1 MTVPFVDLKAQY
13 QSIAPEINAAINEV
27 VQSGS
32 FILGKQ
38 VSQFEAAFAR
48 FCEAEFAIGVDCGT
62 TALELS
68 LRTFGV
74 GPGDEVITTANT
86 YIATAFAASHTGARP
101 VLVDVDPE
109 TYNMV
114 PELFERAITP
124 HTKAVIPVH
133 LYGQPADMDPILEIA
148 RRHSI
153 IVIED
158 ACQAHG
164 ARYKGRRVG
173 GLADAA
179 AFSFYP
185 AKNLGAYGD
194 AGMVVTNDPQV
205 AEKIRW
211 LRNEGQSQKYYHD
224 IKGYNHLLD
233 TIHASVLAV
242 KLQYLDR
249 WNQQRREHA
258 ALYDRLLAGSSVVTP
273 KVAAYAEPVYHL
285 YIICAPER
293 DKLQA
298 YLREKGIST
307 GIHYPIPIH
316 LQKAYPE
323 LGYHSGDF
331 PVTEKLAGEILS
343 LPMFPELTNEQVAN
357 VVNAV
362 EAFYGLK
369 T

>member
-1 MTVPFVDLKAQY
+1 MNVPFIDLKAQY
-13 QSIAPEINAAINEV
+13 RCIATEVDRAIAEV

-38 VSQFEAAFAR
+38 VGEFETAFAR
-48 FCEAEFAIGVDCGT
+48 FCEAEYAIGVDCGT

-68 LRTFGV
+68 LRAFGV

-101 VLVDVDPE
+101 VLVDVDPV

-114 PELFERAITP
+114 PGLFERAITP
-124 HTKAVIPVH
+124 CTKAVIPVH

-148 RRHSI
+148 RHHHL

-194 AGMVVTNDPQV
+194 AGMVVTNDPQI
-205 AEKIRW
+205 AEKIRM
-211 LRNEGQSQKYYHD
+211 LRFEGQSQKYYHD

-233 TIHASVLAV
+233 TIHAAVLAV
-242 KLQYLDR
+242 KLQYIEQ
-249 WNQQRREHA
+249 WNQRRREHA
-258 ALYDRLLAGSSVVTP
+258 ALYDQLLAGSRVITP
-273 KVAAYAEPVYHL
+273 KVAAYAEHVYHL
-285 YIICAPER
+285 YIVCVPER

-298 YLREKGIST
+298 YLKEKGVFT

-323 LGYHSGDF
+323 LGYHCGDF

-343 LPMFPELTNEQVAN
+343 LPMYAELTDNAIRT
-357 VVNAV
+357 VVISIQD
-362 EAFYGLK
+362 FYKAL
-369 T
+369 